1 MNISNCRLR
10 GEELLLGPW
19 NGLARV
25 QGVGKVMEGRRR
37 GQNWMLRLS
46 ILFVRVLQTELK
58 NKDF

>member
-1 MNISNCRLR
+1 M
-10 GEELLLGPW
+10 LLGPW

-46 ILFVRVLQTELK
+46 IIFVRVLQTELK